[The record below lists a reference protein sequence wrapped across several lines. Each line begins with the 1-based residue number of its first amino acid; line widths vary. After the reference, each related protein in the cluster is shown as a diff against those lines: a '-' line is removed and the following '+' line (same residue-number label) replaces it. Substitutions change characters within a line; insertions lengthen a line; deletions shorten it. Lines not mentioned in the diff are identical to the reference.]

1 MEYKEL
7 RGLLTQHFRDL
18 LTKVTNEIDSKGRLT
33 EQTRQDYQQRLAAT
47 QQEIETDTPLS
58 FATGYESLLSC
69 FMTQYNV
76 PFSKTDGQY
85 VWLEQDFKKAVRSFL
100 KTVLEHDAYYP
111 PAAHLTDCK
120 PPIRFRRSGPR

>member
-33 EQTRQDYQQRLAAT
+33 EQTRQDYQQQLAAT

-58 FATGYESLLSC
+58 FATGYESLLSG
-69 FMTQYNV
+69 FMT
-76 PFSKTDGQY
+76 
-85 VWLEQDFKKAVRSFL
+85 
-100 KTVLEHDAYYP
+100 
-111 PAAHLTDCK
+111 
-120 PPIRFRRSGPR
+120 